1 MSRKDQTVVIQGER
15 ALTEAHTGYGV
26 TIARGRVCYPTS
38 ELFIKPWRAAMTLR
52 FSRTL

>member
-1 MSRKDQTVVIQGER
+1 MSPKDQIVVIQGER

-26 TIARGRVCYPTS
+26 TIARARVCYPTS
-38 ELFIKPWRAAMTLR
+38 ELIKPWRAAMTLR